1 MMTKTFSFAFMTGV
15 FALALV
21 ADANAFSRNGSVTG
35 PYGRTGSVSASGGCS
50 DGMCSRTV
58 KRTGPYGGS
67 VSRSGSA
74 SCSSGACSG
83 TRTTTG
89 PNGGVIVRNGSISR

>member
-1 MMTKTFSFAFMTGV
+1 MTKTLTFAFVAGV
-15 FALALV
+15 FALVSV
-21 ADANAFSRNGSVTG
+21 ANANAFTRNGSVTG
-35 PYGRTGSVSASGGCS
+35 PAGGTGSVSASGGCS
-50 DGMCSRTV
+50 GGTCSRTV

-74 SCSSGACSG
+74 SCNSGTCTG

-89 PNGGVIVRNGSISR
+89 PNGGSVVRNGSISR